1 MYCTLLKGVL
11 EHTSAPPPPKLHNYL
26 FINLRGT
33 IKRVLHHLP
42 GQHPAKLQLRLRN
55 RTLPSSPTVHRIH
68 LSDRTQES
76 KLPHCP
82 PLRPPSLLQSN
93 RIVTT
98 IVDVVDPVL
107 GLGVPAEGLGVLE
120 ALPVAVDLS
129 IGRMVLDCL
138 QHAVGRHDL

>member
-1 MYCTLLKGVL
+1 M
-11 EHTSAPPPPKLHNYL
+11 LHMYL
-26 FINLRGT
+26 FLNLWGT

-107 GLGVPAEGLGVLE
+107 GLSTG
-120 ALPVAVDLS
+120 
-129 IGRMVLDCL
+129 
-138 QHAVGRHDL
+138 